1 MGHLTSR
8 DAYKNLEDRI
18 NWFTQGAAASETLT
32 KILQVLFTEKEAKW
46 VARLPIRPFTLKK
59 AAQLW
64 GTSEAKAEKLLDH
77 LCEKGLLVD
86 SYDRG
91 VRKFVLPPPMIGFF
105 EFSLMRTR
113 GDIDQ
118 KYLSELF
125 YQYINVE
132 EDFIKELFLG
142 MDTKLGRVFVNE
154 PVLMTEKTNHI
165 LDYERATHIIEEA
178 DFIGVGTCFCRHKNY
193 HLGIPCK
200 QNAPMETCLTFGNVA
215 RSLAEHGGYT
225 RPIDKSEAKEILEMC
240 YGYNLVQMGENVREY
255 PAFMCNCCGC
265 CCEALETVRRFS
277 PMQPIATTNYIPKI
291 NPNDCVSCGKCEKV
305 CPILAISM
313 QENNPAAPVSPEE
326 KPITIRGMEPEAATR
341 ACEAGAAAAGAA
353 AGAAVAAAGVAGV
366 AASGASGIPAK
377 KRRPVI
383 DESICLG
390 CGVCARNC
398 PKKAISLQR
407 RPIEVITPVNSTHRF
422 VLQAIEKGT
431 LQNLIFDNQAFA
443 NHRAMAAVFGTI
455 LKLPPLKQ
463 ALASKQFKSVYLDHL
478 LSAQNARKKKELSH

>member
-8 DAYKNLEDRI
+8 DAYRNLEDRI
-18 NWFTQGAAASETLT
+18 NWFTQGAPASETLT

-46 VARLPIRPFTLKK
+46 VAKLPIRPFSLKK

-64 GTSEAKAEKLLDH
+64 GTSEAKAEKLLDR

-91 VRKFVLPPPMIGFF
+91 MRKFVLPPPMIGFF

-132 EDFIKELFLG
+132 EDFIKDLFLG

-154 PVLMTEKTNHI
+154 SVLMTEKTNHI

-178 DFIGVGTCFCRHKNY
+178 DFIGVGTCFCRHKNF

-200 QNAPMETCLTFGNVA
+200 LNAPMETCLTFGNVA

-225 RPIDKSEAKEILEMC
+225 RPIDKAEAKEILEMSYSC
-240 YGYNLVQMGENVREY
+240 NLVQMGENVREH

-265 CCEALETVRRFS
+265 CCEALEAVRRFS

-291 NPNDCVSCGKCEKV
+291 NYDDCVSCGKCEKV

-313 QENNPAAPVSPEE
+313 QEEVVKGDGSFDNLHDSCHVIKGNDSSDTLHAKCQKNRPLD
-326 KPITIRGMEPEAATR
+326 ITSAQQ
-341 ACEAGAAAAGAA
+341 
-353 AGAAVAAAGVAGV
+353 
-366 AASGASGIPAK
+366 

-398 PKKAISLQR
+398 PKKAITLQR

-431 LQNLIFDNQAFA
+431 LQNLVFDNQAFA

-478 LSAQNARKKKELSH
+478 LSAQNAQKKK

>member
-8 DAYKNLEDRI
+8 DAYKNLEDRL
-18 NWFTQGAAASETLT
+18 NWFTQGAPSSETLT

-46 VARLPIRPFTLKK
+46 VAKLPIRPFSLKK

-64 GTSEAKAEKLLDH
+64 GTTEAKAEKLLDR

-132 EDFIKELFLG
+132 EDFIKDLFLG

-154 PVLMTEKTNHI
+154 SVLMTEKTNHI

-200 QNAPMETCLTFGNVA
+200 LNAPMETCLTFGNVA

-225 RPIDKSEAKEILEMC
+225 RPIDKSEAREILEMC
-240 YGYNLVQMGENVREY
+240 YGYNLVQMGENVREH

-265 CCEALETVRRFS
+265 CCEALEAVKKFS
-277 PMQPIATTNYIPKI
+277 PMQPIATTNYLPKI
-291 NPNDCVSCGKCEKV
+291 NADECVSCGKCEKV
-305 CPILAISM
+305 CPIEAISM
-313 QENNPAAPVSPEE
+313 RENAPMETPVSG
-326 KPITIRGMEPEAATR
+326 TAGQTGSSR
-341 ACEAGAAAAGAA
+341 A
-353 AGAAVAAAGVAGV
+353 VI
-366 AASGASGIPAK
+366 ASANYASNCGRETAPSGSPVSMQK
-377 KRRPVI
+377 KRPVI

-431 LQNLIFDNQAFA
+431 LQNLVFDNQAFA

-478 LSAQNARKKKELSH
+478 LSAQRKEQR

>member
-18 NWFTQGAAASETLT
+18 NWFTQGAPASETLT
-32 KILQVLFTEKEAKW
+32 KILEVLFTEKEAKW

-64 GTSEAKAEKLLDH
+64 GTSEAKAEKLLDR

-193 HLGIPCK
+193 HLGIPCR

-240 YGYNLVQMGENVREY
+240 YGYNLVQMGENVREQ

-291 NPNDCVSCGKCEKV
+291 NYNDCVSCGKCEKV

-313 QENNPAAPVSPEE
+313 QENNLPVSDSKEE
-326 KPITIRGMEPEAATR
+326 K
-341 ACEAGAAAAGAA
+341 
-353 AGAAVAAAGVAGV
+353 
-366 AASGASGIPAK
+366 PAK

-398 PKKAISLQR
+398 PKKAITLQR

-478 LSAQNARKKKELSH
+478 LSAQNARKKKNL

>member
-8 DAYKNLEDRI
+8 DAYRNLEDRI
-18 NWFTQGAAASETLT
+18 NWFTQGAAPSETLT
-32 KILQVLFTEKEAKW
+32 KILRVLFTEKEAKW
-46 VARLPIRPFTLKK
+46 VAKLPIRPFSLKK
-59 AAQLW
+59 TAQMW
-64 GTSEAKAEKLLDH
+64 GTTEAKAEKLLDH

-86 SYDRG
+86 SYDHG
-91 VRKFVLPPPMIGFF
+91 IRKFVLPPPMIGFF

-132 EDFIKELFLG
+132 EDFIKDLFLG

-165 LDYERATHIIEEA
+165 LDYERATHIIEDA
-178 DFIGVGTCFCRHKNY
+178 DFIGVGTCFCRHKNF

-200 QNAPMETCLTFGNVA
+200 LNAPMETCLTFGNVA

-225 RPIDKSEAKEILEMC
+225 RPIDKSEALEILEMS
-240 YGYNLVQMGENVREY
+240 YGYNLVQMGENVRER

-265 CCEALETVRRFS
+265 CCEALNAVRRFA
-277 PMQPIATTNYIPKI
+277 PMQPIATTNYLPKI
-291 NPNDCVSCGKCEKV
+291 NPDECVSCGKCEKV
-305 CPILAISM
+305 CPLLAISM
-313 QENNPAAPVSPEE
+313 QE
-326 KPITIRGMEPEAATR
+326 REAS
-341 ACEAGAAAAGAA
+341 
-353 AGAAVAAAGVAGV
+353 VD
-366 AASGASGIPAK
+366 K
-377 KRRPVI
+377 KKPVI

-398 PKKAISLQR
+398 PKKAITLQR
-407 RPIEVITPVNSTHRF
+407 RPVEVITPVNSTHRF

-431 LQNLIFDNQAFA
+431 LQNLVFDNQAFA

-455 LKLPPLKQ
+455 LRLPPLKQ
-463 ALASKQFKSVYLDHL
+463 AMASRQFKSVYLDHL
-478 LSAQNARKKKELSH
+478 LAAQKKA

>member
-8 DAYKNLEDRI
+8 DAYRNLEDRI
-18 NWFTQGAAASETLT
+18 NWFTQGAAPSETLT
-32 KILQVLFTEKEAKW
+32 KILRVLFTEKEAKW
-46 VARLPIRPFTLKK
+46 VAKLPIRPFTLKK
-59 AAQLW
+59 AARLW
-64 GTSEAKAEKLLDH
+64 GTTEAKAEKLLNH

-91 VRKFVLPPPMIGFF
+91 IRKFVLPPPMIGFF

-132 EDFIKELFLG
+132 EDFIKDLFLG

-200 QNAPMETCLTFGNVA
+200 LNAPMETCLTFGNVA

-225 RPIDKSEAKEILEMC
+225 RPIDKSEALEILEMS
-240 YGYNLVQMGENVREY
+240 YGYNLVQMGENVRER

-265 CCEALETVRRFS
+265 CCEALNAVRRFA
-277 PMQPIATTNYIPKI
+277 PMQPIATTNYLPKI
-291 NPNDCVSCGKCEKV
+291 NPDECVSCGKCEKV

-313 QENNPAAPVSPEE
+313 QE
-326 KPITIRGMEPEAATR
+326 REAS
-341 ACEAGAAAAGAA
+341 
-353 AGAAVAAAGVAGV
+353 VD
-366 AASGASGIPAK
+366 K
-377 KRRPVI
+377 KKPVI
-383 DESICLG
+383 DETICLG

-398 PKKAISLQR
+398 LKKAITLQR
-407 RPIEVITPVNSTHRF
+407 RPVEVITPVNSTHRF

-431 LQNLIFDNQAFA
+431 LQNLVFDNQAFA

-455 LKLPPLKQ
+455 LRLPPLKQ
-463 ALASKQFKSVYLDHL
+463 AMASRQFKSVYLDHL
-478 LSAQNARKKKELSH
+478 LAAQKKA

>member
-8 DAYKNLEDRI
+8 DAYRNLEDRI
-18 NWFTQGAAASETLT
+18 NWFTQGAAPSETLT
-32 KILQVLFTEKEAKW
+32 KILRVLFTEKEAKW
-46 VARLPIRPFTLKK
+46 VAKLPIRPFTLKK
-59 AAQLW
+59 AARLW
-64 GTSEAKAEKLLDH
+64 GTTEAKAEKLLDH

-86 SYDRG
+86 SYDHG
-91 VRKFVLPPPMIGFF
+91 IRKFVLPPPMIGFF

-132 EDFIKELFLG
+132 EDFIKDLFLG

-165 LDYERATHIIEEA
+165 LDYERATHIIEDA
-178 DFIGVGTCFCRHKNY
+178 DFIGVGTCFCRHKNF

-200 QNAPMETCLTFGNVA
+200 LNAPMETCLTFGNVA

-225 RPIDKSEAKEILEMC
+225 RPIDKSEALEILEMS
-240 YGYNLVQMGENVREY
+240 YGYNLVQMGENVRER

-265 CCEALETVRRFS
+265 CCEALEAVRRFA
-277 PMQPIATTNYIPKI
+277 PMQPIATTNYLPKI
-291 NPNDCVSCGKCEKV
+291 NPDECVSCGKCEKV

-313 QENNPAAPVSPEE
+313 QE
-326 KPITIRGMEPEAATR
+326 REAS
-341 ACEAGAAAAGAA
+341 
-353 AGAAVAAAGVAGV
+353 VD
-366 AASGASGIPAK
+366 K
-377 KRRPVI
+377 KKPVI
-383 DESICLG
+383 DETICLG

-398 PKKAISLQR
+398 PKKAITLQR
-407 RPIEVITPVNSTHRF
+407 RPVEVITPVNSTHRF

-431 LQNLIFDNQAFA
+431 LQNLVFDNQAFA

-455 LKLPPLKQ
+455 LRLPPLKQ
-463 ALASKQFKSVYLDHL
+463 AMASRQFKSVYLDHL
-478 LSAQNARKKKELSH
+478 LAAQKKA

>member
-8 DAYKNLEDRI
+8 DAYKNLEDRL
-18 NWFTQGAAASETLT
+18 NWFTQGAPSSETLT

-46 VARLPIRPFTLKK
+46 VAKLPIRPFSLKK

-64 GTSEAKAEKLLDH
+64 GTTEAKAEKLLDR

-91 VRKFVLPPPMIGFF
+91 IRKFVLPPPMIGFF

-132 EDFIKELFLG
+132 EDFIKDLFLG

-154 PVLMTEKTNHI
+154 SVLMTEKTNHI

-200 QNAPMETCLTFGNVA
+200 LNAPMETCLTFGNVA

-225 RPIDKSEAKEILEMC
+225 RPIDKSEAKAILEMC
-240 YGYNLVQMGENVREY
+240 YGYNLVQMGENVREH

-265 CCEALETVRRFS
+265 CCEALEAVKKFS
-277 PMQPIATTNYIPKI
+277 PMQPIATTNYLPKI
-291 NPNDCVSCGKCEKV
+291 NADECVSCGKCAKV
-305 CPILAISM
+305 CPIEAISM
-313 QENNPAAPVSPEE
+313 QENAPMETPVSG
-326 KPITIRGMEPEAATR
+326 TAGQTGSSRAAT
-341 ACEAGAAAAGAA
+341 ASTDHASDCEKEAGPSLSP
-353 AGAAVAAAGVAGV
+353 V
-366 AASGASGIPAK
+366 SRQK
-377 KRRPVI
+377 KRPVI

-431 LQNLIFDNQAFA
+431 LQNLVFDNQAFA

-478 LSAQNARKKKELSH
+478 LSAQRKEQR

>member
-8 DAYKNLEDRI
+8 DAYRNLEDRI
-18 NWFTQGAAASETLT
+18 NWFTQGAAPSETLT
-32 KILQVLFTEKEAKW
+32 KILRVLFTEKEAKW
-46 VARLPIRPFTLKK
+46 VAKLPIRPFTLKK
-59 AAQLW
+59 AARLW
-64 GTSEAKAEKLLDH
+64 GTTEAKAEKLLNH

-91 VRKFVLPPPMIGFF
+91 IRKFVLPPPMIGFF

-132 EDFIKELFLG
+132 EDFIKDLFLG

-165 LDYERATHIIEEA
+165 LDYERATHIIEDA

-200 QNAPMETCLTFGNVA
+200 LNAPMETCLTFGNVA

-225 RPIDKSEAKEILEMC
+225 RPIDKSEALEILEMS
-240 YGYNLVQMGENVREY
+240 YGYNLVQMGENVRER

-265 CCEALETVRRFS
+265 CCEALNAVRRFA
-277 PMQPIATTNYIPKI
+277 PMQPIATTNYLPKI
-291 NPNDCVSCGKCEKV
+291 NPDECVSCGKCEKV
-305 CPILAISM
+305 CPVLAISI
-313 QENNPAAPVSPEE
+313 QE
-326 KPITIRGMEPEAATR
+326 REAS
-341 ACEAGAAAAGAA
+341 
-353 AGAAVAAAGVAGV
+353 VD
-366 AASGASGIPAK
+366 K
-377 KRRPVI
+377 KKPVI

-398 PKKAISLQR
+398 PKKAITLQR
-407 RPIEVITPVNSTHRF
+407 RPVEVITPVNSTHRF

-431 LQNLIFDNQAFA
+431 LQNLVFDNQAFA

-455 LKLPPLKQ
+455 LRLPPLKQ
-463 ALASKQFKSVYLDHL
+463 ALASRQFKSVYLDHL
-478 LSAQNARKKKELSH
+478 QKKKKKA

>member
-18 NWFTQGAAASETLT
+18 NWFTQGAPASETLT
-32 KILQVLFTEKEAKW
+32 KILEVLFTEKEAKW

-193 HLGIPCK
+193 HLGIPCR

-240 YGYNLVQMGENVREY
+240 YGYNLVQMGENVREH

-291 NPNDCVSCGKCEKV
+291 NYNDCVSCGKCEKV

-313 QENNPAAPVSPEE
+313 QENNLPVSDSKEE
-326 KPITIRGMEPEAATR
+326 K
-341 ACEAGAAAAGAA
+341 
-353 AGAAVAAAGVAGV
+353 
-366 AASGASGIPAK
+366 PAK

-398 PKKAISLQR
+398 PKKAITLQR

-478 LSAQNARKKKELSH
+478 LSAQKKEKK

>member
-18 NWFTQGAAASETLT
+18 NWFTQGAPASETLT
-32 KILQVLFTEKEAKW
+32 KILEVLFTEKEAKW

-154 PVLMTEKTNHI
+154 PVLITEKTNHI

-193 HLGIPCK
+193 HLGIPCR

-240 YGYNLVQMGENVREY
+240 YGYNLVQMGENVREH

-291 NPNDCVSCGKCEKV
+291 NYNDCVSCGKCEKV

-313 QENNPAAPVSPEE
+313 QENNLPVSDSKEE
-326 KPITIRGMEPEAATR
+326 KPI
-341 ACEAGAAAAGAA
+341 
-353 AGAAVAAAGVAGV
+353 
-366 AASGASGIPAK
+366 K

-398 PKKAISLQR
+398 PKKAITLQR

-478 LSAQNARKKKELSH
+478 LSAQNARKKKNL

>member
-8 DAYKNLEDRI
+8 DAYRNLEDRI
-18 NWFTQGAAASETLT
+18 NWFTQGAAPSETLT
-32 KILQVLFTEKEAKW
+32 KILRVLFTEKEAKW
-46 VARLPIRPFTLKK
+46 VAKLPIRPFSLKK
-59 AAQLW
+59 AAQMW
-64 GTSEAKAEKLLDH
+64 GTTEAKAEKLLDH

-86 SYDRG
+86 SYDHG
-91 VRKFVLPPPMIGFF
+91 IRKFVLPPPMIGFF

-132 EDFIKELFLG
+132 EDFIKDLFLG

-165 LDYERATHIIEEA
+165 LDYERATHIIEDA

-200 QNAPMETCLTFGNVA
+200 LNAPMETCLTFGNVA

-225 RPIDKSEAKEILEMC
+225 RPIDKSEALEILEMS
-240 YGYNLVQMGENVREY
+240 YGYNLVQMGENVRER

-265 CCEALETVRRFS
+265 CCEALNAVRRFA
-277 PMQPIATTNYIPKI
+277 PMQPIATTNYLPKI
-291 NPNDCVSCGKCEKV
+291 NPDECVSCGKCEKV

-313 QENNPAAPVSPEE
+313 QE
-326 KPITIRGMEPEAATR
+326 REAS
-341 ACEAGAAAAGAA
+341 
-353 AGAAVAAAGVAGV
+353 VD
-366 AASGASGIPAK
+366 K
-377 KRRPVI
+377 KKPVI

-398 PKKAISLQR
+398 PKKAITLQR
-407 RPIEVITPVNSTHRF
+407 RPVEVITPVNSTHRF

-431 LQNLIFDNQAFA
+431 LQNLVFDNQAFA

-455 LKLPPLKQ
+455 LRLPPLKQ
-463 ALASKQFKSVYLDHL
+463 AMASRQFKSVYLDHL
-478 LSAQNARKKKELSH
+478 LAAQKKA

>member
-8 DAYKNLEDRI
+8 DAYRNLEDRI
-18 NWFTQGAAASETLT
+18 NWFTQGAAPSETLT
-32 KILQVLFTEKEAKW
+32 KILRVLFTEKEAKW
-46 VARLPIRPFTLKK
+46 VAKLPIRPFSLKK
-59 AAQLW
+59 AAQMW
-64 GTSEAKAEKLLDH
+64 GTTEAKAEKLLDH

-86 SYDRG
+86 SYDHG
-91 VRKFVLPPPMIGFF
+91 IRKFVLPPPMIGFF

-132 EDFIKELFLG
+132 EDFIKDLFLG

-165 LDYERATHIIEEA
+165 LDYERAAHIIEDA
-178 DFIGVGTCFCRHKNY
+178 DFIGVGTCFCRHKNF

-200 QNAPMETCLTFGNVA
+200 LNAPMETCLTFGNVA

-225 RPIDKSEAKEILEMC
+225 RPIDKSEALEILEMS
-240 YGYNLVQMGENVREY
+240 YGYNLVQMGENVRER

-265 CCEALETVRRFS
+265 CCEALNAVRRFA
-277 PMQPIATTNYIPKI
+277 PMQPIATTNYLPKI
-291 NPNDCVSCGKCEKV
+291 NPDECVSCGKCEKV

-313 QENNPAAPVSPEE
+313 QE
-326 KPITIRGMEPEAATR
+326 REAS
-341 ACEAGAAAAGAA
+341 
-353 AGAAVAAAGVAGV
+353 VD
-366 AASGASGIPAK
+366 K
-377 KRRPVI
+377 KKPVI
-383 DESICLG
+383 DETICLG

-398 PKKAISLQR
+398 PKKAITLQR
-407 RPIEVITPVNSTHRF
+407 RPVEVITPVNSTHRF

-431 LQNLIFDNQAFA
+431 LQNLVFDNQAFA

-455 LKLPPLKQ
+455 LRLPPLKQ
-463 ALASKQFKSVYLDHL
+463 AMASRQFKSVYLDHL
-478 LSAQNARKKKELSH
+478 LAAQKKA

>member
-8 DAYKNLEDRI
+8 DAYRNLEDRI
-18 NWFTQGAAASETLT
+18 NWFTQGAPASETLT

-46 VARLPIRPFTLKK
+46 VAKLPIRPFSLKK

-64 GTSEAKAEKLLDH
+64 GTSEAKAEKLLDR

-132 EDFIKELFLG
+132 EDFIKDLFLG

-154 PVLMTEKTNHI
+154 SVLMTEKTNHI

-200 QNAPMETCLTFGNVA
+200 LNAPMETCLTFGNVA

-225 RPIDKSEAKEILEMC
+225 RPIDKAEAKEILEMS
-240 YGYNLVQMGENVREY
+240 YSYNLVQMGENVREH

-265 CCEALETVRRFS
+265 CCEALEAVRRFS

-291 NPNDCVSCGKCEKV
+291 NYDDCVSCGKCEKV

-313 QENNPAAPVSPEE
+313 QEEVVKGDGSFDNLHDSCHVIKGNDSSDTLHAKCQKNRPLD
-326 KPITIRGMEPEAATR
+326 ITSAQQ
-341 ACEAGAAAAGAA
+341 
-353 AGAAVAAAGVAGV
+353 
-366 AASGASGIPAK
+366 

-398 PKKAISLQR
+398 PKKTITLQR

-431 LQNLIFDNQAFA
+431 LQNLVFDNQAFA

-478 LSAQNARKKKELSH
+478 LSAQNAQKKK

>member
-8 DAYKNLEDRI
+8 DAYKNLEDRL
-18 NWFTQGAAASETLT
+18 NWFTQGAPSSETLT

-46 VARLPIRPFTLKK
+46 VAKLPIRPFSLKK

-64 GTSEAKAEKLLDH
+64 GTTEAKAEKLLDR

-132 EDFIKELFLG
+132 EDFIKDLFLG

-154 PVLMTEKTNHI
+154 SVLMTEKTNHI

-193 HLGIPCK
+193 HLGVPCK
-200 QNAPMETCLTFGNVA
+200 LNAPMETCLTFGNVA

-225 RPIDKSEAKEILEMC
+225 RPIDKVEAKEILEMS
-240 YGYNLVQMGENVREY
+240 YGYNLVQMGENVREH

-265 CCEALETVRRFS
+265 CCEALEAVRRFS
-277 PMQPIATTNYIPKI
+277 PMQPIATTNYLPHI
-291 NPNDCVSCGKCEKV
+291 NYDDCVSCGKCEKV

-313 QENNPAAPVSPEE
+313 AEDEPVPVTENEYVSEAE
-326 KPITIRGMEPEAATR
+326 REP
-341 ACEAGAAAAGAA
+341 
-353 AGAAVAAAGVAGV
+353 
-366 AASGASGIPAK
+366 SSGIEK
-377 KRRPVI
+377 KGLTAGTGKKHPVI
-383 DESICLG
+383 DETICLG

-398 PKKAISLQR
+398 PKKAITLQR

-431 LQNLIFDNQAFA
+431 LQNLVFDNQAFA

-478 LSAQNARKKKELSH
+478 LYRQKKDGLLH

>member
-1 MGHLTSR
+1 MGHLTSK
-8 DAYKNLEDRI
+8 DAYKNLEDRL
-18 NWFTQGAAASETLT
+18 NWFTQGAPPSETLT
-32 KILQVLFTEKEAKW
+32 KILSVLFTEKEAKW
-46 VARLPIRPFTLKK
+46 VAKLPIRPFSLKK

-64 GTSEAKAEKLLDH
+64 GTSEAKAEKLLDR

-86 SYDRG
+86 SYDHG

-132 EDFIKELFLG
+132 EDFIKDLFLG

-154 PVLMTEKTNHI
+154 SVLMTEKTNHI
-165 LDYERATHIIEEA
+165 LDYERATRIIEEA

-200 QNAPMETCLTFGNVA
+200 LGAPMETCLTFGNVA

-225 RPIDKSEAKEILEMC
+225 RPIDKSEAKEILEMS
-240 YGYNLVQMGENVREY
+240 YGYNLVQMGENVREH

-265 CCEALETVRRFS
+265 CCEALEAVRRFS
-277 PMQPIATTNYIPKI
+277 PMQPIATTNYLPHI
-291 NPNDCVSCGKCEKV
+291 NRDDCVSCGKCAKV

-313 QENNPAAPVSPEE
+313 EENASMTDVAKYSPAAV
-326 KPITIRGMEPEAATR
+326 EAQDPQTT
-341 ACEAGAAAAGAA
+341 GTGQ
-353 AGAAVAAAGVAGV
+353 VAP
-366 AASGASGIPAK
+366 AASAEQDAPSPTASK
-377 KRRPVI
+377 KRPVI
-383 DESICLG
+383 DTTICLG

-398 PKKAISLQR
+398 PKKAITLQR

-431 LQNLIFDNQAFA
+431 LQNLVFDNQAFA

-455 LKLPPLKQ
+455 LKLPPIKQ
-463 ALASKQFKSVYLDHL
+463 ALASKQFKSVYLDNL
-478 LSAQNARKKKELSH
+478 LSRQKKETLQN